1 MSKVSK
7 QRGFTIIEL
16 MISTAVFSAILLV
29 ILTAITQIGRMYYK
43 GVTISKTQEAAR
55 SIVDSVSQ
63 EIQFSPSSYAP
74 TYAVSGERNIRCV
87 GNSRFFYVVNQK
99 KTDTNYGLWADDSG
113 AGSPLC
119 VDSASLVALGSAA
132 IPTSSPSSTNPRE
145 LLPQNMRIAK
155 FEINGSGS
163 LYTVSVRVLYGDD
176 DLMEAVDPA
185 TGSILTPASDYPQ
198 FLTCKGS
205 TVGTQFCG
213 VSELTVTVNKR
224 L

>member
-1 MSKVSK
+1 MSTPLK
-7 QRGFTIIEL
+7 QRGFTIVEL
-16 MISTAVFSAILLV
+16 MISTAVFSLILIV

-43 GVTISKTQEAAR
+43 GITTSKTQETAR
-55 SIVDSVSQ
+55 LIVDRVSQ
-63 EIQFSPSSYAP
+63 EIQYSPATYVP
-74 TYAVSGERNIRCV
+74 TFATTGTKNVRCI
-87 GNSRFFYVVNQK
+87 GNTRFFYVLSQK
-99 KTDTNYGLWADDSG
+99 KTSTDYGLWTDNSG
-113 AGSPLC
+113 AASPVC
-119 VDSASLVALGSAA
+119 NDPGASVALDTTA
-132 IPTSSPSSTNPRE
+132 IPTSEPTAVDPRE

-155 FEINGSGS
+155 FDITGSGS

-185 TGSILTPASDYPQ
+185 TGAVLTPMADYPQ
-198 FLTCKGS
+198 YYTCKGS